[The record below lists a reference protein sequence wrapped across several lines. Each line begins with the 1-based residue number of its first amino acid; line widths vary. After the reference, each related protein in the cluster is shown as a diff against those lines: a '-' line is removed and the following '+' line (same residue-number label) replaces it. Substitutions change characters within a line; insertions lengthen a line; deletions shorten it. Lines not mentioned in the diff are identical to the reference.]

1 MTGFGAASEQAP
13 MGLVQIE
20 IRSVN
25 SRFFEYS
32 SRMAEE
38 LRSFEAQL
46 REHCA
51 QALRRGKVECRLQ
64 LSRGHATNS
73 ELKINRALATQL
85 MTTGDQLR
93 GLSSQPP
100 GPWTIAE
107 LLRWPG
113 VLIENESDPEATLA
127 LIDRLCKK
135 AIASLIES
143 RQREGEKLK
152 AQILD
157 RLDQLQSLATRAG
170 GLVPESIRQLT
181 ERMRARL
188 TEAFEG
194 VGAKEREDMLTE
206 RIRQE
211 AHAASIRSDVAE
223 EIDRLQVHVQEM
235 ARCLRSPEG
244 DTLGKRLDFL
254 TQEMHREAN
263 TIGSKSA
270 GLELT
275 QLTMEMKLLIE
286 QIREQVQN
294 IQ

>member
-1 MTGFGAASEQAP
+1 

-38 LRSFEAQL
+38 LRGFEAQV
-46 REHCA
+46 REQCT

-64 LSRGHATNS
+64 LSRSQASNS
-73 ELKINRALATQL
+73 ELKINRLLATQL
-85 MTTGDQLR
+85 MSAGDQLR
-93 GLSSQPP
+93 SLGSQPP
-100 GPWTIAE
+100 SPWTTAE

-113 VLIENESDPEATLA
+113 VLIEHESDPEAMVS
-127 LIDRLCKK
+127 LIDRLCRN
-135 AIASLIES
+135 AIASLLAS
-143 RQREGEKLK
+143 RRREGETLK

-157 RLDQLQSLATRAG
+157 RLDQLLELTVQAG
-170 GLVPESIRQLT
+170 RLVPDSIRQLS

-194 VGAKEREDMLTE
+194 IAATEREEMLIE

-223 EIDRLQVHVQEM
+223 EVDRLQVHVQEM
-235 ARCLRSPEG
+235 RRCLSASEAE
-244 DTLGKRLDFL
+244 TLGKRLDFL

-275 QLTMEMKLLIE
+275 QLSMEMKLLIE